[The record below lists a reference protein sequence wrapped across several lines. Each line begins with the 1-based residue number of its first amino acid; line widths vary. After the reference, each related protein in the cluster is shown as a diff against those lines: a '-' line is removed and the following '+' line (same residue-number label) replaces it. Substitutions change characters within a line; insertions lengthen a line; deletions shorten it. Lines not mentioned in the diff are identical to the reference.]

1 MRHTKR
7 FYRDNW
13 KTWREADRQR
23 DFEEEKCTERLMY
36 RIQMDE

>member
-7 FYRDNW
+7 FYRDNC

-23 DFEEEKCTERLMY
+23 DFEEEVQR
-36 RIQMDE
+36 D